1 VNCLP
6 ILKYAAW
13 QLISWKAADLIN
25 NAMSQTKLFA
35 RLNKVHRLRLSE
47 VRLRLSEVRLRL
59 SEVRLLR
66 LLRYFVLVFHRKPPL
81 FHDRFYGCLGRL
93 VLRPQIKA
101 LGALFRN
108 DL

>member
-1 VNCLP
+1 
-6 ILKYAAW
+6 
-13 QLISWKAADLIN
+13 
-25 NAMSQTKLFA
+25 MSQTKLFT
-35 RLNKVHRLRLSE
+35 RLNRVHRLGEVRLRLSEVRLRLSEVRLRLSE

-101 LGALFRN
+101 PGALQK
-108 DL
+108 